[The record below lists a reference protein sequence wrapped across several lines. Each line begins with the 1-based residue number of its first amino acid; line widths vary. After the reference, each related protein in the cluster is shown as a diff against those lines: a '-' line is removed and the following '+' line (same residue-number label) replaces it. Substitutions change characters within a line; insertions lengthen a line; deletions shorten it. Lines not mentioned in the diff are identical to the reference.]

1 MGSELHSQ
9 RKAAQCQLSVNL
21 SQVVSTIIQLAVS
34 CVKKSPFKRPF
45 IENGFLVVVG
55 SDLGCKLTTSLWACS
70 VQLLVVLYP
79 FQDLIRTVS

>member
-1 MGSELHSQ
+1 MGSELHSR